1 MFFARS
7 NSVSSGQAPF
17 AAPGLSPPLPSTMTL
32 SPGSRSLWNSVGSA
46 VEDDGYSDMLLG
58 PSSSGAGKRQRS
70 FSMDQT
76 SPRMTG
82 RDLPS
87 QQPRI
92 YHTPGAHLLAC
103 EEEEEDDGMSMK
115 TKSLGAIGCN
125 IQNASHGF
133 GLAISPVSSR
143 DSSSSSTSHDGDE
156 ATQYFCCDD
165 TARNMSVNSE
175 VLGIRRT
182 GGFVKS
188 AYSPITAPLGAP
200 PSPPVRPYDVSDYS
214 SNPAAFINAPS
225 QKLYFVQFK
234 ASRLDVFFI
243 PDASGLSPAIG
254 DYVIVD
260 ADRGRDLGR
269 VIKTNVTAEEAG
281 LLKLKRHQEQQAILQ
296 HVPGSPGA
304 GTADKGATSATPG
317 VCTPKQIL
325 RFAQKNEVSQ
335 IVQKKNDEDKAVSL
349 CLQKVG
355 DKNLAM
361 SVLDA
366 EYQWDRRKLT
376 FFYNAGHRIDFRELV
391 RELFRIYK
399 TRIWMC
405 AVGAADESNN
415 EMSGAQQQ
423 QQQQQQHHHH
433 RHHSSHKHQYSN
445 HHEYEPLVSPG
456 TSPTGPHYLEADGNN
471 GHGAGLSFSN
481 ENHDK
486 HYGITTSK
494 LFGGGPM
501 RYA

>member
-7 NSVSSGQAPF
+7 NSVSSGQAQF
-17 AAPGLSPPLPSTMTL
+17 AAPGLSPPLPSTLTM
-32 SPGSRSLWNSVGSA
+32 SPSSRSLWNSVGSA
-46 VEDDGYSDMLLG
+46 IEDDGYSDMILG
-58 PSSSGAGKRQRS
+58 TSSTSTGKRQRS

-82 RDLPS
+82 RELPS
-87 QQPRI
+87 QQPRA
-92 YHTPGAHLLAC
+92 YHTPGAHLLAYD
-103 EEEEEDDGMSMK
+103 EEEEEEGAVLK
-115 TKSLGAIGCN
+115 TTSLGAIGCN
-125 IQNASHGF
+125 VQNTSHGF

-143 DSSSSSTSHDGDE
+143 ESGTSSNCNDGDE

-165 TARNMSVNSE
+165 TARNLSLNSE
-175 VLGIRRT
+175 VLGVRQAS
-182 GGFVKS
+182 GFVKS

-200 PSPPVRPYDVSDYS
+200 PSPPVRPYDVSEYS
-214 SNPAAFINAPS
+214 SNAAAFINAPS

-234 ASRLDVFFI
+234 ASRLDVFFV

-269 VIKTNVTAEEAG
+269 VIKSNVTAEEAG

-304 GTADKGATSATPG
+304 GEKVSTSATPG

-325 RFAQKNEVSQ
+325 RFAQKNEVNQ
-335 IVQKKNDEDKAVSL
+335 IIQKKNDEDKAVSL

-405 AVGAADESNN
+405 AVGVADDNSSNEVN
-415 EMSGAQQQ
+415 RAH
-423 QQQQQQHHHH
+423 QQQHHHH
-433 RHHSSHKHQYSN
+433 HHHQQRDSSQKHQFSG
-445 HHEYEPLVSPG
+445 HHENEPLVSPG
-456 TSPTGPHYLEADGNN
+456 TSPTGPHYLETDSNN
-471 GHGAGLSFSN
+471 GHGAGLSFAN